1 VEHAVKHASFLDA
14 VKTVLSGAVGIR
26 RKDAHE
32 HAKINPVHIVIA
44 AVAFVAIFILTI
56 VTLVRIVTS

>member
-1 VEHAVKHASFLDA
+1 MKPASFLDA

-26 RKDAHE
+26 RKSDHE
-32 HAKINPVHIVIA
+32 RAAVNPLHIVIIA
-44 AVAFVAIFILTI
+44 IAFVALFILAI

>member
-1 VEHAVKHASFLDA
+1 MKRASFLDA

-26 RKDAHE
+26 SKSDHE
-32 HAKINPVHIVIA
+32 RAAVNPLHIVIIA
-44 AVAFVAIFILTI
+44 IAFVALFILAI